1 MRYDAEGIELSV
13 ESESRATAHYRCGH
27 QGCIMCYAPSDGYFT
42 IIETPDVPQPI
53 GEPDVNLLQCPRHG
67 GWLYRGKAENQEERL
82 TGDAV

>member
-1 MRYDAEGIELSV
+1 
-13 ESESRATAHYRCGH
+13 
-27 QGCIMCYAPSDGYFT
+27 MCYAPSDGYFT